1 MSCVAGAYTNGSG
14 AFDMHGTH
22 SPITLHM
29 QGWRRGRV
37 SREAEAPRPVQEPA
51 HADSVRRGSSSKR
64 LQVRLQ
70 HIGAERHVRIDQTDH
85 PRMLQGT
92 PRDQSPSRVE
102 LCGDS
107 TIHG

>member
-70 HIGAERHVRIDQTDH
+70 HQSVTCGSIGRITRGCSRAPSETSLRAE
-85 PRMLQGT
+85 
-92 PRDQSPSRVE
+92 
-102 LCGDS
+102 
-107 TIHG
+107 